1 MDFTRSG
8 DPVRK
13 GEEADR
19 EALRKTMPRCRFPK
33 DDPLGGTFFQE
44 RTDREMIRFPTVAC
58 SRQQPHGLRKD
69 GTRFLKIAHR
79 GYSERYPENTILAFE
94 QAIRSGTD
102 MIELDVRLSKDGRI
116 VVIHDDRIDRTSDGS
131 GKVADMTLAELKR
144 YSFNNGMTQYGF
156 IGIPTLEETLD
167 LVGERVAL
175 NIEIKE
181 RPDRQ
186 GAIEERL
193 FALLR
198 ELGAE
203 DRVIV
208 SSFDVDVL
216 RRMKRI
222 APVMRTAFIYD
233 RVWFPFSET
242 IRMLGVYSL
251 HPSIKVMNADRL
263 KWAKSCGLMVYP
275 WVAKDRRTV
284 EKCRASGF
292 IDGVMVND
300 LELFQ

>member
-1 MDFTRSG
+1 MT
-8 DPVRK
+8 
-13 GEEADR
+13 
-19 EALRKTMPRCRFPK
+19 
-33 DDPLGGTFFQE
+33 
-44 RTDREMIRFPTVAC
+44 RFPTVAY
-58 SRQQPHGLRKD
+58 SLQQPHGPRKD

-79 GYSERYPENTILAFE
+79 GYSERYPENTLLAFE
-94 QAIRSGTD
+94 EAIRSGAD
-102 MIELDVRLSKDGRI
+102 MIELDVRLSRDGHI

-131 GKVADMTLAELKR
+131 GRVADMTLAELKR
-144 YSFNNGMTQYGF
+144 HSFNNGMDRFGF
-156 IGIPTLEETLD
+156 IGIPTLEEALD
-167 LVGERVAL
+167 LAGDRVAL
-175 NIEIKE
+175 NIEIKK
-181 RPDRQ
+181 RPDHQ

-193 FALLR
+193 CALLR
-198 ELGAE
+198 ERGAF

-216 RRMKRI
+216 RCIERI
-222 APVMRTAFIYD
+222 APAMMTALIYD

-242 IRMLGVYSL
+242 IRALGVYSL
-251 HPSIKVMNADRL
+251 HPSMKVVNADRL